1 MEGQVNDS
9 EPPTTRWQLGKPK
22 RGTPFKKAA
31 SSAIQS
37 PFPPGPLARHQ
48 TAATTPLTFPHYI

>member
-1 MEGQVNDS
+1 MEGEVNDS
-9 EPPTTRWQLGKPK
+9 EPLTARWQPGKPK
-22 RGTPFKKAA
+22 RGTPSKKAA

-48 TAATTPLTFPHYI
+48 TAATTPLTFSHHI